1 MRFDLQFFAATDL
14 INVLH
19 SGTQGSYAV
28 NGITGEA
35 RTPNPVDNDL
45 DPEIKDFYD
54 TDLLRNYR
62 TKMVYG
68 QFAKNVKMPYHR
80 GGVVEF
86 RKFNRFKKADKL
98 QEGVI
103 PAGQPLGVT
112 KITGAIGQY
121 GTYTAVSDILEMRG
135 YDPIIAACIDEMSE
149 SAAYTHEMLIRDALA
164 AGTNVM
170 FAQGVAADGTTE
182 EVESRD
188 DLGGNADTYVYLL
201 TPKMVNRIYTCM
213 RKNKVPY
220 LPGNTYAMVC
230 HPSVI
235 YDLRESNEWLGIMKY
250 TDAGVKQIFNGEAGM
265 IHNVRIIVNPDA
277 PILGEKLNDGDSPC
291 DLKLAVL
298 ETAGNTFTLA
308 TGTSLPETDCLKGIK
323 VRFLDETGER
333 TITGNTTTT
342 VTLDGDARTVTAN
355 QILRSAGAAGNG
367 EHVYLSYAF
376 GLDAFAT
383 VDPAGGWLEV
393 IVKGK
398 EYGGPLNQFS
408 TIGYKF
414 ETNGATILYQER
426 MVRFECL
433 SSYGAADDAN

>member
-1 MRFDLQFFAATDL
+1 MKFDLQYFAATDL
-14 INVLH
+14 INVLN
-19 SGTQGSYAV
+19 SGTAGSYAV
-28 NGITGEA
+28 NGETGAA
-35 RTPNPVDNDL
+35 RTPNADNNL
-45 DPEIKDFYD
+45 SPEIKDFYD
-54 TDLLRNYR
+54 TDLLKNYR

-68 QFAKNVKMPYHR
+68 QFAKNVAMPYHR

-103 PAGQPLGVT
+103 PEGQPLGVT

-135 YDPIIAACIDEMSE
+135 YDPVISACIDEMAE

-170 FAQGVAADGTTE
+170 SAEGVAADGTIQTA
-182 EVESRD
+182 ESRD
-188 DLGGNADTYVYLL
+188 ELGADSDTYNYLL
-201 TPKMVNRIYTCM
+201 TPKMVNRIYTHM

-235 YDLRESNEWLGIMKY
+235 YDLRESNEWLGLMKY
-250 TDAGVKQIFNGEAGM
+250 TNAGVERIFNGEAGM
-265 IHNVRIIVNPDA
+265 IHNVRIIINPDA
-277 PILGEKLNDGDSPC
+277 PVLGEKLTDGDTPC
-291 DLKLAVL
+291 EVKLEVL
-298 ETAGNTFTLA
+298 ATAGLTFTLS
-308 TGTSLPETDCLKGIK
+308 GTTLPEADCLKGIK
-323 VRFLDETGER
+323 VRFTDEDGER

-342 VTLDGDARTVTAN
+342 VTVDGEARTVAAD
-355 QILRSAGAAGNG
+355 QILRAAGAAGNG
-367 EHVYLSYAF
+367 QHVYLSYAF

-414 ETNGATILYQER
+414 ETNGATILYPER
-426 MVRFECL
+426 MVRLESL
-433 SSYGAADDAN
+433 SSYGATDDAN